1 MLAILQKNSQPIIQ
15 NLNQFDQVIKFFNDL
30 HNTMDWNDLMVRSEL
45 LFIRFQKLMNVMDR
59 RSQQTYYHQQQQ
71 VSPSTDQEEEGEI
84 IAGATNNGGAITS
97 DVELHE
103 VDSNGEEHLVD
114 EENQKKLSPN
124 NSPHLQL
131 LLKKTLVIQREPP
144 RTHESVK

>member
-1 MLAILQKNSQPIIQ
+1 MQWIPFSLVECRGWQ
-15 NLNQFDQVIKFFNDL
+15 
-30 HNTMDWNDLMVRSEL
+30 EG
-45 LFIRFQKLMNVMDR
+45 
-59 RSQQTYYHQQQQ
+59 RSQSSQ
-71 VSPSTDQEEEGEI
+71 
-84 IAGATNNGGAITS
+84 
-97 DVELHE
+97 LHE